1 MELFFHGTVK
11 FYRPSDP
18 WITVWK
24 SVTRNSCFTAYHLL
38 HNKIIHDDSL
48 LKAAQA
54 STLQRLQASSKG
66 DSVSAL
72 VLPQQDKAFLS
83 SRLSNTEVRI
93 MQGDS
98 GYILKFQPNTERI
111 WAQFSADPYLESLE
125 IFRVKTTLLPSLLNK
140 GLTLLFCCACVCF
153 SQLSDS

>member
-1 MELFFHGTVK
+1 MDHHLE
-11 FYRPSDP
+11 
-18 WITVWK
+18 
-24 SVTRNSCFTAYHLL
+24 SVIRNSCFTSYHLL

-54 STLQRLQASSKG
+54 STLQRPQASSKG

-72 VLPQQDKAFLS
+72 VLPPQDKAFLS

-98 GYILKFQPNTERI
+98 SFIL
-111 WAQFSADPYLESLE
+111 
-125 IFRVKTTLLPSLLNK
+125 
-140 GLTLLFCCACVCF
+140 
-153 SQLSDS
+153 